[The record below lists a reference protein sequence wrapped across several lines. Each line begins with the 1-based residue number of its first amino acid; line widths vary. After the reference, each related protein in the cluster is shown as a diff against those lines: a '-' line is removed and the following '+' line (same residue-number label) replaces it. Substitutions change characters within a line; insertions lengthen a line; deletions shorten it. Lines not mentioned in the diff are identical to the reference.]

1 MTGERKKKSPKKA
14 EQNDQNTKEKNLP
27 EADVVAD
34 MLDRGSRTGGG
45 RMEHGSDAGDGR
57 RTDGENVE
65 DVKKQR
71 CGGVGRRPRDG
82 DWRNQEVRAG
92 AKAEKGGSVR
102 GRDRKSGGEAREG
115 GENWQRQSRTCARR
129 RREVPRE

>member
-14 EQNDQNTKEKNLP
+14 EQDDQNTKEKNLP

-34 MLDRGSRTGGG
+34 MLDRGSRTGVRAWSTEVMLGMDDEQTE
-45 RMEHGSDAGDGR
+45 RMLRMLRS
-57 RTDGENVE
+57 N
-65 DVKKQR
+65 
-71 CGGVGRRPRDG
+71 VGRRPRDG

-92 AKAEKGGSVR
+92 VKAEKGGSAR

-115 GENWQRQSRTCARR
+115 GENCQRQSRTCARR